1 MAFSTAP
8 QFSTVRVNL
17 CDIRKSPSEIKEYAI
32 SLLGP
37 DFEAEFHP
45 QYKEVLIITHK
56 SYKKTETDGNYG
68 QIGGLLRH
76 RVLLGCQL
84 IFEDK
89 SEISNLK
96 IKKKLCWKE

>member
-17 CDIRKSPSEIKEYAI
+17 SEYRNSPSEIKEYAI

-37 DFEAEFHP
+37 EFEAEFHP

-56 SYKKTETDGNYG
+56 SYKKTKTDGNYD
-68 QIGGLLRH
+68 QIGGLLRL
-76 RVLLGCQL
+76 RVFLGRQL

-89 SEISNLK
+89 SEIRKFEN
-96 IKKKLCWKE
+96 